1 MDFKEKIA
9 RIVVLVT
16 YGVGA
21 VALFTPWRQWVLPLT
36 PVHLLLSFFFLL
48 RFQRWSLPLGSVA
61 WRLAAVMCVAFLV
74 EVAGVHTGKIFGVY
88 AYLPSLG
95 PQLWDVPL
103 IIGVNWAFLTVL
115 ALNSVPEAI
124 EKPIHRA
131 AVAAVTITLL
141 DALIEKSAP
150 FMDMWWFVDG
160 KVPLDNAIGWV
171 ITGFAVALLVQPAIA
186 SKGTSKEKNP
196 LNGLF
201 WSVQIAFFALALV
214 AQNLVN

>member
-36 PVHLLLSFFFLL
+36 PVHLLVSFFFLL
-48 RFQRWSLPLGSVA
+48 RFQRWSKPKGSVV
-61 WRLAAVMCVAFLV
+61 WRLMAVVVLSFLV

-88 AYLPSLG
+88 AYLPALG

-103 IIGVNWAFLTVL
+103 IIGVNWAFLTL
-115 ALNSVPEAI
+115 MALNSVPEGI
-124 EKPIHRA
+124 QKPVHRA
-131 AVAAVTITLL
+131 AVAAIAITLL
-141 DALIEKSAP
+141 DALIERSAP
-150 FMDMWWFVDG
+150 FMNMWWFVDG

-171 ITGFAVALLVQPAIA
+171 ITGFAMALILQPTLARE
-186 SKGTSKEKNP
+186 GPPREKNP

-201 WSVQIAFFALALV
+201 WSVQIAFFGLALV
-214 AQNLVN
+214 AQMGVN